1 MIKIREMQ
9 LDDLEQVMTI
19 EEANFSVPWTE
30 TGFFTFLLR
39 EDTLFLVAEEG
50 EKILGYCGVVTVQ
63 DEGDITNVAVEKNS
77 QNQGIG
83 KKLLEEMFQRTQK
96 AGVCRLFLEVRA
108 GNAAAL
114 HLYEKMGFV
123 QMGIRKNY
131 YEQPVEDGVVMMR
144 EKAPDTIVLP
154 GGNSQ

>member
-144 EKAPDTIVLP
+144 EKAPDTIV
-154 GGNSQ
+154 